1 MLTLICRST
10 GAAPILVATLTLLGC
25 SSEAPFLSADVS
37 TRDMS
42 LAAYVDGDAA
52 GTRVRVSLQGP
63 GGAVTLVGGDR
74 LVLRAGA
81 REVPMTR
88 DEQGNR
94 VADLAPGTVGL
105 ALGLSREAPEASV
118 DLAIPMPPLTS
129 LVVPPS
135 ASRAAPV
142 AIQWTPATGPQKLTL
157 ALAGTCLPPITRPL
171 SVDVGSYT
179 LQPADLSGPSAETC
193 TVTVSL
199 TRQVDEG
206 STIGLLQR
214 TILKLN
220 QVATATFESTP

>member
-1 MLTLICRST
+1 MRAVLIGC
-10 GAAPILVATLTLLGC
+10 GLPILVATLTLLGC
-25 SSEAPFLSADVS
+25 SSEAPLLSADVS

-42 LAAYVDGDAA
+42 LSASVDGDAA

-105 ALGLSREAPEASV
+105 ALGLTREAPEASV

-142 AIQWTPATGPQKLTL
+142 AIQWTPAIGPQKLTL
-157 ALAGTCLPPITRPL
+157 ALAGTCLPPISRPL

-179 LQPADLSGPSAETC
+179 LQPADLSGLSAETC

-199 TRQVDEG
+199 TRRLDAQ
-206 STIGLLQR
+206 STSGPLQR
-214 TILKLN
+214 TILALN